1 MAITHQSEGPL
12 KIATII
18 GARPQFIKAAVVS
31 RVLKRLGIH
40 EVLIHTGQHY
50 DFSMSDI
57 FFYELAIP
65 RALYNLGI
73 GSGSHGAQTGR
84 MLEAIESALVAEKPD
99 CVLVYGDTNSTLA
112 GALAAAKLH
121 IPVGHVEAG
130 LRSFNSRMPEEL
142 NRILTDRIADVLFAP
157 TQLSVENLR
166 REGVPD
172 VRIRL
177 VGDVMYDAAL
187 YFAERAESVSKI
199 LSKLDVKRG
208 NYALA
213 TIHRAENTDD
223 PRRLEVIC
231 SALRQLSCTLP
242 IVLPL
247 HPRCR
252 TVLGPDRCDELS
264 AHLLLVEPVGYLDM
278 LLLEKNARMIVTDSG
293 GVQKEAFFCRVP
305 CVTLRD
311 ETEWKE
317 LVELGWNSLA
327 PPRSVDSVL
336 AVLRRVLEA
345 PPGVEAEPY
354 GDGNSAELIADD
366 LCESFSNTRR
376 ACALAIA

>member
-1 MAITHQSEGPL
+1 MEITHQFAAPL
-12 KIATII
+12 KITTII

-31 RVLKRLGIH
+31 RALKGLGIH
-40 EVLIHTGQHY
+40 EVVIHTGQHY
-50 DFSMSDI
+50 DFCMSDI
-57 FFYELAIP
+57 FFDELAIP
-65 RALYNLGI
+65 GALYNLGI
-73 GSGSHGAQTGR
+73 GSGTHGAQTGR
-84 MLEAIESALVAEKPD
+84 MLEAIESALLAEKPD

-121 IPVGHVEAG
+121 IPVAHVEAG

-142 NRILTDRIADVLFAP
+142 NRILTDRMSDVLFAP

-166 REGVPD
+166 REGILD
-172 VRIRL
+172 TRIRL

-187 YFAERAESVSKI
+187 YFAARAESVSKI
-199 LSKLDVKRG
+199 LSKLDLKRG
-208 NYALA
+208 NYILA
-213 TIHRAENTDD
+213 TIHRAENTDV
-223 PRRLEVIC
+223 PRRLDVIC
-231 SALRQLSCTLP
+231 SALCQMSRYLS

-252 TVLGPDRCDELS
+252 TVLGADRCDELS
-264 AHLLLVEPVGYLDM
+264 SYLLLVEPVGYLDM

-317 LVELGWNSLA
+317 LVELRWNYLA
-327 PPRSVDSVL
+327 PPLSVDNVL
-336 AVLRRVLEA
+336 AVLRHVLDV

-354 GDGNSAELIADD
+354 GSGNSAERVANDLIETISTA
-366 LCESFSNTRR
+366 R
-376 ACALAIA
+376 CAPAMTIS